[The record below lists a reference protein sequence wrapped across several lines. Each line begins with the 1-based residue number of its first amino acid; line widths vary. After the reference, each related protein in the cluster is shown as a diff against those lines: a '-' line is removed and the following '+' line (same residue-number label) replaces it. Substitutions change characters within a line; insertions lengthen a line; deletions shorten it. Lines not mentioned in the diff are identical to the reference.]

1 MDATDYL
8 ILDLVLK
15 GSVAFVILALIAAWF
30 FKDNI

>member
-15 GSVAFVILALIAAWF
+15 GLVAFVVVLLLAVWF
-30 FKDNI
+30 FRGDI

>member
-15 GSVAFVILALIAAWF
+15 GLVAFVVVSLLAVWF
-30 FKDNI
+30 FRDDV

>member
-8 ILDLVLK
+8 IVDMLLK
-15 GSVAFVILALIAAWF
+15 GSVTFVVLALIAAWF